1 MILCNKLLSAHHA
14 INENEANTHVATKWP
29 NKNHVSNNT
38 QANGQTKR
46 KEKKTKHKTHLTTCA
61 SVHHTIHRIT
71 RIAQPAA
78 DISGVFAPAHLR
90 GNATEW
96 RRITFTGGLIVTAC
110 SGRRENPGQRGT
122 GNRSAVQIKGEE
134 ECKG

>member
-1 MILCNKLLSAHHA
+1 MILCNKLSSAHHA
-14 INENEANTHVATKWP
+14 INENEANTHVATKNGRTKFMSVSTHKPMPRRKKNPP
-29 NKNHVSNNT
+29 NT
-38 QANGQTKR
+38 
-46 KEKKTKHKTHLTTCA
+46 KTHLTTCA

-78 DISGVFAPAHLR
+78 DVSGVVAPAHLR

-96 RRITFTGGLIVTAC
+96 RRITFTGGPIVTAC
-110 SGRRENPGQRGT
+110 SGRWENPGQRGT